1 VKRQTE
7 LDVASVTRSDHRA
20 KGPWPVER
28 GRATLVAVGNDADT
42 PSGLSLRIPQPAR
55 GRQPAD
61 RVRYISKAGEMKKP
75 ALDEKV
81 ERVALMR
88 KQLVRVLD
96 DDGQAV
102 GEWVPD
108 LSVEDKVDGLRDMM
122 TVRTFD
128 ARMLRAHR
136 QGKISFYMQALGEE
150 AVACG
155 QQRALRP
162 GDMHFPTYRQQG
174 LLIASGYPIVQMM
187 NQILSNEMDPL
198 KGRQLPVLYSAKSH
212 GYFTISGNLATQYP
226 QAVGWAMASAMR
238 GDTAIASAWIG
249 EGASAEN
256 DFHAALVMASTYQA
270 PVILN
275 VVNNHWAI
283 STPEDFARGASATFA
298 DRGYGFS
305 IPAIR
310 VDGNDYLAAYA
321 ASQWAAERARSNLG
335 PTLLEWITLR
345 RGAHS
350 TSDDPSVYRPEHESE
365 QFPLGDPIDR
375 MKRHLVALGEWDDE
389 RHAALQQEI
398 DETIEAAFAEADSH
412 GSVKSGV
419 VPSPSTMFD
428 DVYAELPRHLQEQC
442 EQVRELEGGV

>member
-1 VKRQTE
+1 
-7 LDVASVTRSDHRA
+7 
-20 KGPWPVER
+20 
-28 GRATLVAVGNDADT
+28 
-42 PSGLSLRIPQPAR
+42 
-55 GRQPAD
+55 
-61 RVRYISKAGEMKKP
+61 MKKP
-75 ALDEKV
+75 DLDEKV

-88 KQLVRVLD
+88 KQMVRVLD
-96 DDGQAV
+96 DDGRAV

-108 LSVEDKVDGLRDMM
+108 LSFDDKLTGLRDMM
-122 TVRTFD
+122 TVRAFD

-150 AVACG
+150 AIACS
-155 QQRALRP
+155 QKRALRP

-174 LLIASGYPIVQMM
+174 LLIAGGYPIVQMM
-187 NQILSNEMDPL
+187 NQILSNEHDPL

-212 GYFTISGNLATQYP
+212 GFFSISGNLATQFP

-249 EGASAEN
+249 EGSTAEN

-275 VVNNHWAI
+275 IVNNHWAI

-321 ASQWAAERARSNLG
+321 ASQWAEQRARSNLG

-350 TSDDPSVYRPEHESE
+350 TSDDPSVYRPDHESE

-375 MKRHLVALGEWDDE
+375 LKQHLVVDGGWDDE
-389 RHAALQQEI
+389 RHAALEQEI
-398 DETIEAAFAEADSH
+398 AAEIDAAFAEADSH

-419 VPSPSTMFD
+419 VPSASTMFD
-428 DVYAELPRHLQEQC
+428 DVYAELPRHLREQRD
-442 EQVRELEGGV
+442 QVGE

>member
-1 VKRQTE
+1 
-7 LDVASVTRSDHRA
+7 
-20 KGPWPVER
+20 
-28 GRATLVAVGNDADT
+28 
-42 PSGLSLRIPQPAR
+42 
-55 GRQPAD
+55 
-61 RVRYISKAGEMKKP
+61 MKKP
-75 ALDEKV
+75 DLDEKV
-81 ERVALMR
+81 ERIALMR

-96 DDGQAV
+96 DDGAAV

-108 LSVEDKVDGLRDMM
+108 LSTDDKLTGLRDMM
-122 TVRTFD
+122 TVRAFD

-150 AVACG
+150 AIACS
-155 QQRALRP
+155 QQRALQP

-174 LLIASGYPIVQMM
+174 LLIAAGYPLVQMM
-187 NQILSNEMDPL
+187 NQILSNEHDPL

-212 GYFTISGNLATQYP
+212 GFFSISGNLATQYP

-238 GDTAIASAWIG
+238 GDTAISSAWIG
-249 EGASAEN
+249 EGSTAEN

-275 VVNNHWAI
+275 IVNNHWAI

-321 ASQWAAERARSNLG
+321 ASRWAAQRARSNLG

-350 TSDDPSVYRPEHESE
+350 TSDDPSVYRPDHESE

-375 MKRHLVALGEWDDE
+375 LKQHLVALGEWDDD
-389 RHAALQQEI
+389 RHESLQREI
-398 DETIEAAFAEADSH
+398 TSDIEAALAEADSH
-412 GSVKSGV
+412 GSVKSGA
-419 VPSPSTMFD
+419 VPSPATMFD
-428 DVYAELPRHLQEQC
+428 DVYAELPRHLREQRD
-442 EQVRELEGGV
+442 QVGE

>member
-1 VKRQTE
+1 
-7 LDVASVTRSDHRA
+7 
-20 KGPWPVER
+20 
-28 GRATLVAVGNDADT
+28 
-42 PSGLSLRIPQPAR
+42 
-55 GRQPAD
+55 
-61 RVRYISKAGEMKKP
+61 MKKP
-75 ALDEKV
+75 DLDEKV

-88 KQLVRVLD
+88 KQMVRVLD
-96 DDGQAV
+96 DDGRAV

-108 LSVEDKVDGLRDMM
+108 LSFDDKLTGLRDMM
-122 TVRTFD
+122 TVRAFD

-150 AVACG
+150 AIACS
-155 QQRALRP
+155 QKRALQP

-174 LLIASGYPIVQMM
+174 LLIAGGYPIVQMM
-187 NQILSNEMDPL
+187 NQILSNEHDPL

-212 GYFTISGNLATQYP
+212 GFFSISGNLATQFP

-249 EGASAEN
+249 EGSTAEN

-275 VVNNHWAI
+275 IVNNHWAI

-321 ASQWAAERARSNLG
+321 ASQWAEQRARSNLG

-350 TSDDPSVYRPEHESE
+350 TSDDPSVYRPDHESE

-375 MKRHLVALGEWDDE
+375 LKQHLVVDGGWDDE
-389 RHAALQQEI
+389 RHAALEQEI
-398 DETIEAAFAEADSH
+398 AAEIDAAFAEADSH

-419 VPSPSTMFD
+419 VPSAATMFD
-428 DVYAELPRHLQEQC
+428 DVYAELPRHLREQRD
-442 EQVRELEGGV
+442 QVGE

>member
-1 VKRQTE
+1 M
-7 LDVASVTRSDHRA
+7 
-20 KGPWPVER
+20 
-28 GRATLVAVGNDADT
+28 ATDEQNE
-42 PSGLSLRIPQPAR
+42 PSGLQLRIPQPAR
-55 GRQPAD
+55 GHQPAD
-61 RVRYISKAGEMKKP
+61 RVRFVSKAGEMKKP

-96 DDGQAV
+96 EDGQAV
-102 GEWVPD
+102 GEWAPD
-108 LSVEDKVDGLRDMM
+108 LSTEDKLAGLRNMM
-122 TVRTFD
+122 VVRAFD

-150 AVACG
+150 AIACA

-174 LLIASGYPIVQMM
+174 LLISAGYPIVRMM

-212 GYFTISGNLATQYP
+212 GFFSISGNLATQYP
-226 QAVGWAMASAMR
+226 QAVGWAMASALH
-238 GDTAIASAWIG
+238 GGTDIASAWIG
-249 EGASAEN
+249 EGSTAES
-256 DFHAALVMASTYQA
+256 DFHAALVFASTYQA

-275 VVNNHWAI
+275 IVNNHWAI

-305 IPAIR
+305 IPAVR

-350 TSDDPSVYRPEHESE
+350 TSDDPSAYRPDHETE

-375 MKRHLVALGEWDDE
+375 LRQHLSRSGDWDDD

-398 DETIEAAFAEADSH
+398 ETEIDAAFAEADSH

-419 VPSPSTMFD
+419 VPNPSTMFD
-428 DVYAELPRHLQEQC
+428 DVFHDLPRHLREQRD
-442 EQVRELEGGV
+442 QVRALVGE